1 MTFAS
6 TITKKGQITIPIEIR
21 RVFDL
26 KEGGKVF
33 IETVKGE
40 RAITL
45 RPKKSIFDLADQF
58 KPKKV
63 ENAILIR
70 EKMAKAYSPR

>member
-1 MTFAS
+1 MIFAS

-21 RVFDL
+21 RGFGL

-33 IETVKGE
+33 IETIKDEGT
-40 RAITL
+40 ITI
-45 RPKKSIFDLADQF
+45 RPKKSIFDLAGQF
-58 KPKKV
+58 KPTKV
-63 ENAILIR
+63 ESAVLMR